1 MANEFRP
8 IAFKPSDPE
17 GLKRFLRQQVE
28 GLRRGLQQFHGMDG
42 VVKWRK
48 AYEAVPAERVRE
60 FPWHNASNLVVPIV
74 AIHTDT
80 LLARVLSAVVKTRPY
95 WAIRLLGDYADQ
107 NPPGVKD
114 AVEEF
119 LQYSALEP
127 DDLDLY
133 RVEREWFAEIIKL
146 GTSTLKI
153 PYLREVEDVML
164 PSGDGTGGHW
174 EQKVIHDGP
183 RPEKIRFEDFKF
195 PVYKSRLEDMDFKY
209 HIIRLQRH
217 QLEERGFRRI
227 YDPLAVASIMLM
239 PDRESPGLTQ
249 AQQEMSAKA
258 RTVPGFGWAEWDL
271 CECHFRYRVDSSHY
285 ARLIVTYHEKSN
297 QILRSYYHYYPCDIF
312 VAGRLFYRDD
322 MFPGMGFAETL
333 LTFQE
338 EISEIH
344 NQRRDNMTIANMRAF
359 RADPDSELHKG
370 YRIFSGGMLPAKKDE
385 LESLEVG
392 TPVQGEIESEQLSLA
407 LADKRSGV
415 SQPMQGSGAGFNTKR
430 GVYTAMGTLS
440 IMQEGNTRTDLNI
453 TDIRYAHAKVG
464 RIVCTLLDFFGMAD
478 RDRMW
483 GSKAQLIKE
492 ALGAMASGRAAIPVE
507 AATSSVNREIEK
519 QNDLMLMGV
528 QERYIQMMM
537 SLMQQVSGPATPPD
551 AKNEIM
557 KFITAAHT
565 LYQSVLRH
573 FGYDEVDR
581 LAPKP
586 GMTQQAPTPGGMGP
600 QGQPPGAGAGTPAGM
615 AGPESMPTP
624 SPEMLQQMIMGGRSL

>member
-1 MANEFRP
+1 MP
-8 IAFKPSDPE
+8 SLDFKPVPYKPTQPE
-17 GLKRFLRQQVE
+17 VLKRFLRQQVE

-48 AYEAVPAERVRE
+48 AYEAQPAEAVRE
-60 FPWHNASNLVVPIV
+60 FPWHNASNLVVPV
-74 AIHTDT
+74 VGIHTDT
-80 LLARVLSAVVKTRPY
+80 LLARVLSAVVKTKPY
-95 WAIRLLGDYADQ
+95 WTVKLLGDYADE

-114 AVEEF
+114 AIEEF
-119 LQYSALEP
+119 LQYISLEP
-127 DDLDLY
+127 EELDLY
-133 RVEREWFAEIIKL
+133 RVEREWFSEIIKL

-153 PYLREVEDVML
+153 PYVKEFEDVMI
-164 PSGDGTGGHW
+164 PSGDGLGGTW
-174 EQKVIHDGP
+174 TQKTVYDGP
-183 RPEKIRFEDFKF
+183 RPEKVRFEDFKF

-227 YDPLAVASIMLM
+227 YEPLAVQAILM
-239 PDRESPGLTQ
+239 SPDRESPSMVQ
-249 AQQEMSAKA
+249 SQQEMSAKA
-258 RTVPGFGWAEWDL
+258 RTIPGFGWAEWDL
-271 CECHFRYRVDSSHY
+271 CECYFKYKVDASHY
-285 ARLIVTYHEKSN
+285 ARVIVTYHEKSN
-297 QILRSYYHYYPCDIF
+297 QILRSYYHYYPVDIF
-312 VAGRLFYRDD
+312 IAGRLFYRDD

-370 YRIFSGGMLPAKKDE
+370 YRVFSGGMLPAKQGE
-385 LESLEVG
+385 LEALDVG
-392 TPVQGEIESEQLSLA
+392 TPVQGEIDSENLSLS

-415 SQPMQGSGAGFNTKR
+415 SQPMQGAGAGTNTKR

-453 TDIRYAHAKVG
+453 TDIRFAHSKVG
-464 RIVCTLLDFFGMAD
+464 RVVCMLLDFFGMAD

-483 GSKAQLIKE
+483 GRKAQNIKD
-492 ALGAMASGRAAIPVE
+492 ALAAMSAGRAAIPVE

-537 SLMQQVSGPATPPD
+537 GLMQQVNNPQTPP
-551 AKNEIM
+551 AAQQEMM

-573 FGYDEVDR
+573 FGYDDVDR

-586 GMTQQAPTPGGMGP
+586 AVGQQQQPSQQPGAMGP
-600 QGQPPGAGAGTPAGM
+600 QGQPGGVPGQAGS
-615 AGPESMPTP
+615 EFPTP
-624 SPEMLQQMIMGGRSL
+624 SPQMLQQMLGVGGGRG